1 MITPITF
8 NLIRHIKYMI
18 KTNRSLKFL
27 FSSYLTI
34 LLLTNL
40 SVSGQ
45 TYPFIN
51 QQASVLHLSKDSAQF
66 LDFYKKIDELKTGA
80 RNKVSIV
87 HFGGSH
93 IQAGF
98 WTEVLMN
105 GFQNI
110 GNFKGGGTFIFPFKI
125 VKTNS
130 PSFFKSFTTGQW
142 IRKRNALAKEM
153 CDNLGMAGMAGITND
168 AENTFG
174 FKLLPNNHHQT
185 FNSLRVYHN
194 FNPSFEFSI
203 INQEG
208 LYFTRKDFKAKS
220 YTEFIFESYI
230 DSINFKLIKKDTLIR
245 DFMLRGFS
253 IENSNPGFY
262 YASIGVNGASTSS
275 YLKCQE
281 FVNELSGLPPD
292 LVIFSLGVNDTHAPN
307 FSKQQFMA
315 NYDSLITLVKL
326 ASPNCV
332 FLFTTVTDN
341 YMTRK
346 ASNKRPIKAQEAM
359 FELMEKHHAAVY
371 DLYEVMGGYKS
382 ISKWYKAGIAA
393 KDKVHFN
400 GKGYTLLANLMFDA
414 IYKSYQYNTKI
425 K

>member
-1 MITPITF
+1 
-8 NLIRHIKYMI
+8 MI
-18 KTNRSLKFL
+18 KNSHSRILLFL
-27 FSSYLTI
+27 SYLTLMLI
-34 LLLTNL
+34 TTNL
-40 SVSGQ
+40 VHAQ
-45 TYPFIN
+45 QYPFIN
-51 QQASVLHLSKDSAQF
+51 QQASVLHLSKDSSAF
-66 LDFYKKIDELKTGA
+66 MNFYKKIDELKTGK

-98 WTEVLMN
+98 WTEILMDE
-105 GFQNI
+105 FQKM

-125 VKTNS
+125 VKTNN

-142 IRKRNALAKEM
+142 VRKRNALSKEM

-168 AENTFG
+168 SVNTFG
-174 FKLLPNNHHQT
+174 FKLLPNNHHQM

-230 DSINFKLIKKDTLIR
+230 DSINFKLTKKDTLIR

-281 FVNELSGLPPD
+281 FVNELSSLPPD

-307 FSKQQFMA
+307 FSKEQFIV

-346 ASNKRPIKAQEAM
+346 TANKRPIKAQEAM
-359 FELMEKHHAAVY
+359 FQLMEKHHAAVY

-414 IYKSYQYNTKI
+414 INRSYMYNTKI